1 MLNTD
6 RVNDAKGYW
15 ASRDCF
21 SCYSCCHTRGYTY
34 PIDNQ
39 RYFDSYSPIHAHLGV
54 FLGKKGQ
61 KCAFLLRRKK
71 EVLILEILHEI
82 FQIIFK

>member
-1 MLNTD
+1 MEGDPSVPTCTKKLNTD

-21 SCYSCCHTRGYTY
+21 SCYSCCYTRGYTY

-39 RYFDSYSPIHAHLGV
+39 CYFDSYSPDSCE
-54 FLGKKGQ
+54 F
-61 KCAFLLRRKK
+61 
-71 EVLILEILHEI
+71 
-82 FQIIFK
+82 